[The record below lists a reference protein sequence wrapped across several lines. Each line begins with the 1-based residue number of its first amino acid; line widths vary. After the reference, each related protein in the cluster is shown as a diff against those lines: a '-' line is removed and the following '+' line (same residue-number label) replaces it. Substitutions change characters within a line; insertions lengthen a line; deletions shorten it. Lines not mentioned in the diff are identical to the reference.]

1 MDYALEEETKTMHSI
16 CEENETLHCKLKE
29 TMMYYKRMMKNRDD
43 VTHNLKQQLN
53 ECKKLRGVII
63 NLRKS
68 ISTLKEKNF
77 ELRIK
82 NAESVQ
88 AAAKWKTQCN
98 LLESQLAASVQAA
111 AKWKTQCNLLE
122 SQLAAMFDAGDMS
135 SSISAGVNVGKAT
148 SSSSSENVIVTPP
161 SPSNLTDASV
171 SHSKSQDKNPINEP
185 CSPPRANT
193 SPPGSHSK
201 RKRTPVRPN
210 KQARK
215 KKNPNRLSTRDAPKS
230 RATRDAPKR
239 RVSTRKRI

>member
-88 AAAKWKTQCN
+88 AAAKWKTQSN
-98 LLESQLAASVQAA
+98 LIESQLVA
-111 AKWKTQCNLLE
+111 T
-122 SQLAAMFDAGDMS
+122 FDAGDMQS
-135 SSISAGVNVGKAT
+135 FRLCGGCHV
-148 SSSSSENVIVTPP
+148 
-161 SPSNLTDASV
+161 SNCLTL
-171 SHSKSQDKNPINEP
+171 
-185 CSPPRANT
+185 T
-193 SPPGSHSK
+193 
-201 RKRTPVRPN
+201 
-210 KQARK
+210 
-215 KKNPNRLSTRDAPKS
+215 
-230 RATRDAPKR
+230 
-239 RVSTRKRI
+239 